1 MKKQIATLGILI
13 ENFDKIPQ
21 VNTLLHDFSDCIVS
35 RLGLPYE
42 KRNIRLI
49 NVVMDANSE
58 DVEHLA
64 ENLNAISGI
73 TAQAMFF

>member
-42 KRNIRLI
+42 KRNIRFI

-64 ENLNAISGI
+64 ENLNAISGV

>member
-64 ENLNAISGI
+64 ENLNAISGV

>member
-64 ENLNAISGI
+64 ENLHAISGV